1 MKIKFTLTPA
11 ELSAV
16 KTSIHFVKTKVNTVK
31 NAFSALAGKLGKT
44 SHAKEFEEIRNEA
57 VFNVEECEVNG
68 NYEIELS
75 FSETYTIR
83 SIDLFNRMFDTYIG
97 LFEAVV
103 PAFGMFV
110 AKMFPLMEEVHS
122 LDKEAVRVRPTVYSD
137 GSPMPVASRVEVDF
151 STPYEGFTFIEQYR
165 GQNVVVRPEKVDS
178 VRSEYSTEDGMTHII
193 IEKGNIILAGIVA
206 TAAYEMVKRNEPVTL
221 VMKEVRDP
229 RASDFTKSTVE
240 RLVGSGAVCY
250 SLFDNK

>member
-16 KTSIHFVKTKVNTVK
+16 KASIHFVKSKVNTLK
-31 NAFSALAGKLGKT
+31 NAFGALTGKLGKT
-44 SHAKEFEEIRNEA
+44 SHAKEFEAIRNEA
-57 VFNVEECEVNG
+57 VFNVEEGEVNG

-75 FSETYTIR
+75 FAETYTIR

-110 AKMFPLMEEVHS
+110 AKMFPLMEEAHS

-137 GSPMPVASRVEVDF
+137 GSPMPVSSRVEINF
-151 STPYEGFTFIEQYR
+151 SAPYDGVTFVEQFK
-165 GQNVVVRPEKVDS
+165 GQNIVVRPEKVDS
-178 VRSEYSTEDGMTHII
+178 IRSEYSTEDGLTHIV
-193 IEKGNIILAGIVA
+193 IEKGNIILAGVVA

-229 RASDFTKSTVE
+229 RASDMTKASVE
-240 RLVGSGAVCY
+240 RLVGSDAARY
-250 SLFDNK
+250 SLFDN

>member
-16 KTSIHFVKTKVNTVK
+16 KASIHFVKTKVDTVK
-31 NAFSALAGKLGKT
+31 NAFSAFAGKLGKT
-44 SHAKEFEEIRNEA
+44 SHAKEFEAIRNEA
-57 VFNVEECEVNG
+57 VFNVEEGEVNG

-75 FSETYTIR
+75 FAETYTIR

-103 PAFGMFV
+103 PVFGMFV
-110 AKMFPLMEEVHS
+110 AKMFPLMEEAHS

-137 GSPMPVASRVEVDF
+137 GSPMPVASRVDIDF
-151 STPYEGFTFIEQYR
+151 STPYDGVTLIEQFK
-165 GQNVVVRPEKVDS
+165 GQNIVVRPEKVDS
-178 VRSEYSTEDGMTHII
+178 IRSEYSTEDGLTHIV
-193 IEKGNIILAGIVA
+193 IEKGNIILAGVVA

-229 RASDFTKSTVE
+229 RASDMTKASVE
-240 RLVGSGAVCY
+240 RLVGSDAACY
-250 SLFDNK
+250 SLFDN

>member
-16 KTSIHFVKTKVNTVK
+16 KTSIHFIKTKVSTVK

-44 SHAKEFEEIRNEA
+44 SHAKEFEAIRNEA
-57 VFNVEECEVNG
+57 VLNVEEDEVNG

-75 FSETYTIR
+75 FAETYTIR

-97 LFEAVV
+97 LFEAIV
-103 PAFGMFV
+103 PAFEIFV
-110 AKMFPLMEEVHS
+110 AKMFPLMEEAHT

-151 STPYEGFTFIEQYR
+151 STPYEGFAFIEQYK
-165 GQNVVVRPEKVDS
+165 GQNIVVRPEKVDS
-178 VRSEYSTEDGMTHII
+178 IRSEYSTEDGLTHIV
-193 IEKGNIILAGIVA
+193 IEKGNIILAGVVA

-229 RASDFTKSTVE
+229 RASDMTKASVE
-240 RLVGSGAVCY
+240 RLVGSNAARY
-250 SLFDNK
+250 SLFDN

>member
-11 ELSAV
+11 ELPAV
-16 KTSIHFVKTKVNTVK
+16 KAFIHFVKTKVDTVK
-31 NAFSALAGKLGKT
+31 NAFGALAGKLCET
-44 SHAKEFEEIRNEA
+44 SHAKEFEAIRNEA
-57 VFNVEECEVNG
+57 VFNVEEGEVNG

-75 FSETYTIR
+75 FAETYTIR

-103 PAFGMFV
+103 PAFGMFA

-151 STPYEGFTFIEQYR
+151 SAPYEGFTFIEQYG
-165 GQNVVVRPEKVDS
+165 GQNVVVHPEKVDS
-178 VRSEYSTEDGMTHII
+178 IRSEYSTEDGMTHII
-193 IEKGNIILAGIVA
+193 IEKGNIILAGVVA

-221 VMKEVRDP
+221 VMREVRDP
-229 RASDFTKSTVE
+229 RASDMTKASVE
-240 RLVGSGAVCY
+240 RLVGSDAARY
-250 SLFDNK
+250 SLFDN

>member
-16 KTSIHFVKTKVNTVK
+16 KASIHFVKTKVNTVK

-44 SHAKEFEEIRNEA
+44 SHAKEFEAIRNEA
-57 VFNVEECEVNG
+57 VFNVEEGEANG

-75 FSETYTIR
+75 FAETYTIR
-83 SIDLFNRMFDTYIG
+83 SIDLFNRMFDTYLG

-103 PAFGMFV
+103 PAFGMFA
-110 AKMFPLMEEVHS
+110 AKMFPLMEEAHS
-122 LDKEAVRVRPTVYSD
+122 LDTEAVRVRPTVYSD

-151 STPYEGFTFIEQYR
+151 STPYEGFAFIEQYR
-165 GQNVVVRPEKVDS
+165 GQNVVVRPDMFDS
-178 VRSEYSTEDGMTHII
+178 IRSEYSTEDGFTHIV
-193 IEKGNIILAGIVA
+193 IEKGNIILTGVVA

-221 VMKEVRDP
+221 VMKDVRDP
-229 RASDFTKSTVE
+229 RASDLTKSTVE

-250 SLFDNK
+250 SLFYNK

>member
-31 NAFSALAGKLGKT
+31 NAFSALVGKLGKT
-44 SHAKEFEEIRNEA
+44 SHVKEFETIRNEA
-57 VFNVEECEVNG
+57 VFNVEEGEVNG

-75 FSETYTIR
+75 FAETYTIR
-83 SIDLFNRMFDTYIG
+83 SIDLFNRMFDTYLG

-103 PAFGMFV
+103 PAFGMFA
-110 AKMFPLMEEVHS
+110 AKMFPLMEEAHS

-151 STPYEGFTFIEQYR
+151 STPYEGFAFIEQYR
-165 GQNVVVRPEKVDS
+165 GQNIVVRPEKVDS
-178 VRSEYSTEDGMTHII
+178 IRSEYSTEDGLTHII
-193 IEKGNIILAGIVA
+193 IEKDNIILAGVVA

-229 RASDFTKSTVE
+229 RASDMTKASVE
-240 RLVGSGAVCY
+240 RLIGSNAARY

>member
-16 KTSIHFVKTKVNTVK
+16 KTSIHFIKTKVSTVK

-44 SHAKEFEEIRNEA
+44 SHAKEFEAIRNEA
-57 VFNVEECEVNG
+57 VLNVEEDEVNG

-75 FSETYTIR
+75 FAETYTIR

-97 LFEAVV
+97 LFEAIV
-103 PAFGMFV
+103 PAFGIFV
-110 AKMFPLMEEVHS
+110 AKMFPLMEEAHT

-151 STPYEGFTFIEQYR
+151 STPYEGFAFIEQYK
-165 GQNVVVRPEKVDS
+165 GQNIVVRPEKVDS
-178 VRSEYSTEDGMTHII
+178 IRSEYSTEDGLTHIV
-193 IEKGNIILAGIVA
+193 IEKGNIILAGVVA

-229 RASDFTKSTVE
+229 RASDMTKASVE
-240 RLVGSGAVCY
+240 RLVGSNAARY
-250 SLFDNK
+250 SLFDN

>member
-16 KTSIHFVKTKVNTVK
+16 KASIHFVKTKVNTVK

-44 SHAKEFEEIRNEA
+44 SHEKEFEAIRNEA
-57 VFNVEECEVNG
+57 VFNVEEGEVNG

-75 FSETYTIR
+75 FAETYTIR

-97 LFEAVV
+97 LFETVV
-103 PAFGMFV
+103 PAFGMFA
-110 AKMFPLMEEVHS
+110 AKMFPLMEEAHS

-151 STPYEGFTFIEQYR
+151 STPYDGVTFVEQFK
-165 GQNVVVRPEKVDS
+165 GQNIVVRPEKVDS
-178 VRSEYSTEDGMTHII
+178 IRSEYSTEDGMTHII
-193 IEKGNIILAGIVA
+193 IEKGNIILAGVVA

-221 VMKEVRDP
+221 LIREARDP
-229 RASDFTKSTVE
+229 RASDLTKSTVE
-240 RLVGSGAVCY
+240 RLVGSGAARY
-250 SLFDNK
+250 SLFDN

>member
-1 MKIKFTLTPA
+1 MKIKITLTPA

-16 KTSIHFVKTKVNTVK
+16 KASIHFVKTKVNTVK

-44 SHAKEFEEIRNEA
+44 SHAKEFEAIRNEA
-57 VFNVEECEVNG
+57 VFNVEEGEVNG

-75 FSETYTIR
+75 FAETYTIR

-103 PAFGMFV
+103 PAFGMFA
-110 AKMFPLMEEVHS
+110 AKMFPLMEEAHS
-122 LDKEAVRVRPTVYSD
+122 LDKEAVRVRPTIYSD
-137 GSPMPVASRVEVDF
+137 GSPMPVASRVDVDF
-151 STPYEGFTFIEQYR
+151 STPYDGVTFVEQFK
-165 GQNVVVRPEKVDS
+165 GQNIVVCPEKVDS
-178 VRSEYSTEDGMTHII
+178 IRSEYSTEDGLTHIV
-193 IEKGNIILAGIVA
+193 IEKGNIILAGVVA

-229 RASDFTKSTVE
+229 RASDMTKASVE
-240 RLVGSGAVCY
+240 RLIGSNAARY
-250 SLFDNK
+250 SLFDN

>member
-16 KTSIHFVKTKVNTVK
+16 KNSIHFVKTKVNTVK

-44 SHAKEFEEIRNEA
+44 SHAKEFEAIRNEA
-57 VFNVEECEVNG
+57 VFNVEEGEVNG

-75 FSETYTIR
+75 FAETYTIR

-103 PAFGMFV
+103 PTFGMFA
-110 AKMFPLMEEVHS
+110 AKMFPLMEEAHS
-122 LDKEAVRVRPTVYSD
+122 LDKEAVRVRPIVYSD

-151 STPYEGFTFIEQYR
+151 STPYEGFAFIEQFK
-165 GQNVVVRPEKVDS
+165 GQNIVVRPEKVDS
-178 VRSEYSTEDGMTHII
+178 IRSEYSTEDGLTHIV
-193 IEKGNIILAGIVA
+193 IEKGNIILAGVVA

-221 VMKEVRDP
+221 VMKEVCDP
-229 RASDFTKSTVE
+229 RASDMTKASVE
-240 RLVGSGAVCY
+240 RLVGSDAARY
-250 SLFDNK
+250 SLFDN

>member
-1 MKIKFTLTPA
+1 MKIKITLTPA

-16 KTSIHFVKTKVNTVK
+16 KASIHFVKNKVNTVK

-44 SHAKEFEEIRNEA
+44 SHAKEFEAIRNEA
-57 VFNVEECEVNG
+57 VFNVEEGEVNG

-75 FSETYTIR
+75 FAETYTIR
-83 SIDLFNRMFDTYIG
+83 SIDLFNRMFDTYIW

-103 PAFGMFV
+103 PAFGMFA
-110 AKMFPLMEEVHS
+110 AKMFPLMEEAHS

-137 GSPMPVASRVEVDF
+137 GSPMPVASRVNVDF
-151 STPYEGFTFIEQYR
+151 STPYDGVTFIEQYR
-165 GQNVVVRPEKVDS
+165 GQNVVVRPDMVDS
-178 VRSEYSTEDGMTHII
+178 IRSEYSTEDGLTHII
-193 IEKGNIILAGIVA
+193 IEKGNITLAGVVA

-229 RASDFTKSTVE
+229 RASDMTKASVE
-240 RLVGSGAVCY
+240 RLVGSDAARY
-250 SLFDNK
+250 SLFDN